1 MQTTIGHKLK
11 VGTHSEQEKLKIRG
25 KMWGWGG
32 RGEHRHHNI
41 MNMKQF

>member
-25 KMWGWGG
+25 KMWGAGTGKGG
-32 RGEHRHHNI
+32 T
-41 MNMKQF
+41 